1 MQQISEATSVINR
14 IQYGIRTIG
23 RGLKSG
29 FFLSTVLLIL
39 LCVII
44 WYWGPAFKYLE
55 YAPFRPIAN
64 RIIAIGV
71 LVVLWG
77 INNYF
82 LARAAIRKKP
92 KAMVENELKPRDPIE
107 ELITILQ
114 LSFRSTMKIIKDKWT
129 GKDHSNRTLYA
140 MPWYIIL
147 GPSQSGKTS
156 LVLQSELS
164 FPLAHELKESHVN
177 KTIAQEL
184 PQYWVTR
191 ESVLF
196 DIPGT
201 WLNMKKPISVDLF
214 DDDEFDPNIPVIK
227 TPAKEGRRKLWNAFT
242 DLLNDV
248 RSRRPING
256 VIITYSI
263 LDLIRMSNEQ
273 RANEAMNIHA
283 RLVEIAEKLGTRF
296 TVNIVLTKLD
306 KLSGFKEYFSKLSK
320 LERQE
325 PFGFSFPIYSEI
337 DADKWAIDFEKK
349 FSAFIDVANN
359 DIIDR
364 VDSCHE
370 TEIRKSMY
378 TFLREFTATGQ
389 IVCDFFK
396 KALLSDRFS
405 TPPLVR
411 GIYYVSTT
419 QEGAPFNA
427 LLTKISNDY
436 HMVPPVTPAYSGNPT
451 PYFNG
456 KLFTDV
462 IFKEA
467 GLAGDNHKVERH
479 KRLVLRSSILASVLI
494 LLGFGFLLNET
505 MEDNTT
511 RAENVLSKSKA
522 FIDLPR
528 DVQISGSEAQFLPA
542 LDAISSANN
551 EYPGWEDKSDI
562 RRYTALY
569 QGRRVGPEV
578 RKAYEKLL
586 QERFLPSI
594 SNKIANEIV
603 RLGQNPETYNSD
615 ERLDALRVYLL
626 LGDIQRRK
634 ELDDSD
640 DTMSL
645 GKAAV
650 LAWLKNKWQ
659 QRFEG
664 QDDIQSDLKKHIEYA
679 LNTNRIAAPID
690 DKLVADTQAALRE
703 VPRDVRLYRGLKALA
718 ARQVPNGL
726 SLRNMVGPSFDIVF
740 KQNGDEV
747 ANNQNDVVVP
757 YFYTKRGFHEF
768 FIPKNKDLSIIAVED
783 AWVTGERERV
793 RYSEEDL
800 QAFMEKIRYYY
811 ATDYINFWHNMID
824 NLNIVDFRNI
834 DDAVRV
840 LSEIDGPSNPFG
852 RLLNVIKSET
862 EIYPLEPAKTDKEQS
877 QTEIAF
883 DRNRE
888 HGLRIARAF
897 SDLSALV
904 TAKEGEKQPLE
915 EMLGTM
921 TSLESYLSNIQS
933 GQQSSKPIAL
943 EKAQE
948 RAKLQ
953 GDDPI
958 FIVRRTGGNLPK
970 PFDKYF
976 NQIADNSWKVILDA
990 AKIDLQM
997 VWQNNVY
1004 RTFNVELAGRYPFNV
1019 VSSEDVTLDEFQHFF
1034 GPKGEFDNFFNDHL
1048 KNFINPN
1055 NGTPILIDGQS
1066 LSVSDEF
1073 IEQIK
1078 KIRAIRNIFFNAD
1091 GVPTLRYTI
1100 EPVGMS
1106 GNISRSVLNIEGQL
1120 IPYSH
1125 GPTRPIAIL
1134 WPNALSSKQDIS
1146 QVSTA
1151 QGASI
1156 SYSGLW
1162 SSFRLF
1168 DRATIT
1174 NNTPDTADVVFNLN
1188 GGQIKYRIKMSATD
1202 KNPFVLKPLTSMK
1215 LPEQL

>member
-1 MQQISEATSVINR
+1 MQQISGATSIVNR
-14 IQYGIRTIG
+14 ILSSVRMIG
-23 RGLKSG
+23 HGLKSG
-29 FFLSTVLLIL
+29 FFVSTVLLIVL
-39 LCVII
+39 SIII
-44 WYWGPAFKYLE
+44 WYWGPAFQYLE
-55 YAPFRPIAN
+55 YAPLRPVTN
-64 RIIAIGV
+64 RVIAIGV

-82 LARAAIRKKP
+82 LARASARKKP
-92 KAMVENELKPRDPIE
+92 KAVIEDELKPRNPVE
-107 ELITILQ
+107 ELIGILRA
-114 LSFRSTMKIIKDKWT
+114 SFRSTMKIIKDKWT
-129 GKDHSNRTLYA
+129 GNDHSSRTLYA

-156 LVLQSELS
+156 LVLQSDLS

-177 KTIAQEL
+177 KTLAQEL

-191 ESVLF
+191 ESVIF

-201 WLNMKKPISVDLF
+201 WLDMKRPISLDLF
-214 DDDEFDPNIPVIK
+214 DENEFDPNIPVIR
-227 TPAKEGRRKLWNAFT
+227 TPAKEARKRLWSAFT

-248 RSRRPING
+248 RPRRPING
-256 VIITYSI
+256 VIITYDI
-263 LDLIRMSNEQ
+263 VELIRMSNDQ

-296 TVNIVLTKLD
+296 TVNIILTKLD
-306 KLSGFKEYFSKLSK
+306 KLAGFKEYFSKLSK
-320 LERQE
+320 SERQE

-337 DADKWAIDFEKK
+337 DTDKWTDDFEKK
-349 FSAFIDVANN
+349 FAHFIEVANS

-364 VDSCHE
+364 VDSNHE

-378 TFLREFTATGQ
+378 TFLREFTAAGQ

-451 PYFNG
+451 SYFTG

-494 LLGFGFLLNET
+494 VLGLGFLLNET
-505 MEDNTT
+505 MKDNTA

-528 DVQISGSEAQFLPA
+528 DAQITGPETQFLSA

-551 EYPGWEDKSDI
+551 EYPNWENKSDI
-562 RRYTALY
+562 RRFTALY

-578 RKAYEKLL
+578 RKAYEDLL
-586 QERFLPSI
+586 RERFLPSI
-594 SNKIANEIV
+594 SNKIANEIMQ
-603 RLGQNPETYNSD
+603 LGKNPETSNSD

-634 ELDDSD
+634 ELDASD

-645 GKAAV
+645 GKVAV
-650 LAWLKNKWQ
+650 LAWMKNNWQ

-664 QDDIQSDLKKHIEYA
+664 QDKLQSDLRKHLEYA

-690 DKLVADTQAALRE
+690 DKLVTDTQSALRQ
-703 VPRDVRLYRGLKALA
+703 VPRDVRLYRSLKALA
-718 ARQVPNGL
+718 VRQVPNGL
-726 SLRNMVGPSFDIVF
+726 SLRNSIGPSFDIVF
-740 KQNGDEV
+740 KQNGDEGV
-747 ANNQNDVVVP
+747 KNQDITVP
-757 YFYTKRGFHEF
+757 YFYTKRGFLEF
-768 FIPKNKDLSIIAVED
+768 FVPKSTNLSIIAVED

-800 QAFMEKIRYYY
+800 QAFMEKIRHYY
-811 ATDYINFWHNMID
+811 ATDYINFWSNMIN

-834 DDAVRV
+834 DDSVRV

-852 RLLNVIKSET
+852 RLLYIIKSET
-862 EIYPLEPAKTDKEQS
+862 EIYPAEPAKTEKEQP

-897 SDLSALV
+897 ADLSALV

-915 EMLGTM
+915 EMLVTM
-921 TSLESYLSNIQS
+921 NSMESYLRGIQS
-933 GQQSSKPIAL
+933 GQQSSKPVAL
-943 EKAQE
+943 ERAQE

-958 FIVRRTGGNLPK
+958 FIIRRTGSNLPK
-970 PFDKYF
+970 PFDKFYG
-976 NQIADNSWKVILDA
+976 QIADNSWKVILDA
-990 AKIDLQM
+990 AKIDLQT

-1004 RTFNVELAGRYPFNV
+1004 RTFNVELAGRYPFNLASKEE
-1019 VSSEDVTLDEFQHFF
+1019 VSLDEFQRFF
-1034 GPKGEFDNFFNDHL
+1034 GPDGEFDKFFNDHL
-1048 KNFINPN
+1048 KNFINAN
-1055 NGTPILIDGQS
+1055 NGTAILIDGQS
-1066 LSVSDEF
+1066 LSVRDEF
-1073 IEQIK
+1073 IEQIRK
-1078 KIRAIRNIFFNAD
+1078 VRAVRDIFFNVD

-1100 EPVGMS
+1100 EPVSMS
-1106 GNISRSVLNIEGQL
+1106 GNISRAVLNIEGQL

-1125 GPTRPIAIL
+1125 GPSRPIAIL
-1134 WPNALSSKQDIS
+1134 WPNALSSKQDVS
-1146 QVSTA
+1146 QLSTS
-1151 QGASI
+1151 QGAGFT
-1156 SYSGLW
+1156 YSGLW

-1168 DRATIT
+1168 DRSTVAKS
-1174 NNTPDTADVVFNLN
+1174 TPDSADIVFNLG

-1202 KNPFVLKPLTSMK
+1202 KNPFVLRPLTSMK
-1215 LPEQL
+1215 LPERL